1 MSAPRLES
9 VWFGI
14 DGIGGMAQYPRMARV
29 LDFTAREHNPTW
41 DVRVRQIDPPHV
53 RAKSGATSDT
63 DNAHKL
69 QHWRDI
75 VLTADEGSR
84 ILLVDAD
91 TFVTGPLDALWDIPF
106 DVAYTTR
113 TSMYPLNAGVVA
125 VRVNHHSRAF
135 FHGWAAQD
143 EAFLHDPEAH
153 APWRAKYG
161 GMNQASLGCF
171 LESERHDE
179 LLTQLPCATWNCEDT
194 TWAAFDPATTRLVH
208 VKSALRMA
216 IFKVAPATP
225 ALAPLVDAWLAAE
238 DRLGLALRLEAGA

>member
-1 MSAPRLES
+1 MSAPRLEA
-9 VWFGI
+9 VFFGI
-14 DGIGGMAQYPRMARV
+14 DGIGGMSQYPRMARV
-29 LDFTAREHNPTW
+29 LEHTAREHNPAW

-75 VLTADEGSR
+75 VLTAAEGSQ

-91 TFVTGPLDALWDIPF
+91 TFVVGSLDALWDIPF
-106 DVAYTTR
+106 DAAYTVR
-113 TSMYPLNAGVVA
+113 QSMYPLNAGVVA
-125 VRVNHHSRAF
+125 VRVNHRSRAF

-143 EAFLHDPEAH
+143 EAFLYDPATH
-153 APWRAKYG
+153 APWRLKYG

-179 LLTQLPCATWNCEDT
+179 HLAQLPCGIWNCEDT
-194 TWAAFDPATTRLVH
+194 TWGEFDPATTRLVH

-216 IFKVAPATP
+216 LFKVAPVTP
-225 ALAPLVDAWLAAE
+225 ALAPLVDAWRTAE
-238 DRLGLALRLEAGA
+238 DRLGLALRLEARA